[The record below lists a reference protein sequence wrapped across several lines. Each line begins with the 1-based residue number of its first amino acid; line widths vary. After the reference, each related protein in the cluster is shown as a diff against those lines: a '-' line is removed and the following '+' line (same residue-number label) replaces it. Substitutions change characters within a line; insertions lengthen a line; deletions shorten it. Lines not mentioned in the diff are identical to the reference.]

1 VGVVDMIVDII
12 IVSFVFNFFWRKK
25 PVAFDFLLKENNS
38 DMTILRNSTYFQF
51 QLFASSF
58 VFLMIVVEIRG
69 W

>member
-1 VGVVDMIVDII
+1 VFVFVVDMIVDII
-12 IVSFVFNFFWRKK
+12 TISFEGRNQL
-25 PVAFDFLLKENNS
+25 PLIFLLKENNS

-69 W
+69 